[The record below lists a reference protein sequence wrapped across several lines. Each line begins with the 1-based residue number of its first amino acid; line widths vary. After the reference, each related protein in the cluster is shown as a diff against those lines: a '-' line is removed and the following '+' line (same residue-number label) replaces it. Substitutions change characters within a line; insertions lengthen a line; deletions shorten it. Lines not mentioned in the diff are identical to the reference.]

1 MADNHLKIDLHS
13 RLAVNPNLVL
23 RIESNECALLFDPDN
38 GRVELLNSTAVAIWQ
53 QLDGE
58 RSLHEV
64 IANLGE
70 LYEGVDEVAAGQ
82 ILVLVNKLA
91 ALGVVGVWEQA

>member
-1 MADNHLKIDLHS
+1 MADNRLKIDLHS

-23 RIESNECALLFDPDN
+23 RIESDECALLFDPDN

-64 IANLGE
+64 IASLGD
-70 LYEGVDEVAAGQ
+70 LYVGVDEAAVRQ
-82 ILVLVNKLA
+82 ILALVDKLA
-91 ALGVVGVWEQA
+91 ALGAVGVWEQG